1 MRAERRVRS
10 PHPTHAPHAQA
21 RYTIRAYV
29 YVGTGRNDDLRG
41 GRGGFKRFRLSV
53 YEEHISL
60 A

>member
-41 GRGGFKRFRLSV
+41 GRGGVQTFPTLRVWRA
-53 YEEHISL
+53 Y
-60 A
+60 